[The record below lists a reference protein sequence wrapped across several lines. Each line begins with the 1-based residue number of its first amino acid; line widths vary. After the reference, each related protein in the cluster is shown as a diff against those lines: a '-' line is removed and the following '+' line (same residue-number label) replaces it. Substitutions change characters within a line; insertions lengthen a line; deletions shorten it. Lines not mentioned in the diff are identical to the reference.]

1 MNHIKFNK
9 FERIAGLFVA
19 ATIVGFF
26 VALVSVAV
34 KQGWFE
40 SKIYWTTSF
49 VTGDGIHPGTNVQ
62 IQGLKAG
69 GVDDVE
75 LTSDNRVLVRFHVLS
90 KFGSKVKTDS
100 VAQLIRPFVI
110 GDRVLDISVG
120 GESAATLPAGTA
132 MLSEESVDLLTVM
145 GGRDLG
151 NYLKTMGGMMD
162 NLKVLA
168 EAFLD
173 KNRTQAFINAFD
185 RIEPLLKN
193 LNVMSM
199 EVIKMSKQATKDEN
213 LGVVLK
219 ELAVTTRELNHII
232 PEMNRQAPQMAKDM
246 TKLVGNLALL
256 TEEFKVVIPALAEIA
271 PDLPAA
277 SRRALEALDEAV
289 VLIKAMEKSFFV
301 KGNAEE
307 VREEEAKSS
316 KGKKRLPSSERPADK

>member
-19 ATIVGFF
+19 ASVAGFVISLF
-26 VALVSVAV
+26 SVAV
-34 KQGWFE
+34 KQGWFD
-40 SKIYWTTSF
+40 SKVRWSTSF
-49 VTGDGIHPGTNVQ
+49 ASGDGVHPGTTVQ

-69 GVDDVE
+69 SVESVE
-75 LTSDNRVLVRFHVLS
+75 LTPDNRVMVKFYVLS
-90 KFGSKVKTDS
+90 KYENKVKTDS

-120 GESAATLPAGTA
+120 GPEAGHLAAGSVMP
-132 MLSEESVDLLTVM
+132 SEEGMDLLTLM
-145 GGRDLG
+145 SGRELG
-151 NYLKTMGGMMD
+151 NYLKTMSGMMD
-162 NLKVLA
+162 NLKFLA

-185 RIEPLLKN
+185 RIDPLLKS
-193 LNVMSM
+193 LNTMSV
-199 EVIKMSKQATKDEN
+199 EVIKLSKQATKDDN

-219 ELAVTTRELNHII
+219 ELALTTRELNQIL
-232 PEMNRQAPQMAKDM
+232 PEMNRQAPHMAKDM
-246 TKLVGNLALL
+246 TKLIGNLAVL

-289 VLIKAMEKSFFV
+289 ILIKAMEKSFLV

-307 VREEEAKSS
+307 VREEEAAERA
-316 KGKKRLPSSERPADK
+316 KGKKRMPSESK

>member
-9 FERIAGLFVA
+9 FERVAGLFVL
-19 ATIVGFF
+19 ATIVGFI
-26 VALVSVAV
+26 VSLVSVAV

-40 SKIYWTTSF
+40 SKIDFTTSF
-49 VTGDGIHPGTNVQ
+49 VSGDGIHPGTTVQ

-69 GVDDVE
+69 GVDTVE
-75 LTSDNRVLVRFHVLS
+75 LTSDNRVMVKFHILS
-90 KFGSKVKTDS
+90 KFGSKVKADS

-120 GESAATLPAGTA
+120 SAESGELAKNTL
-132 MLSEESVDLLTVM
+132 MMSEESVDLLTVM

-246 TKLVGNLALL
+246 TKLVGNLAVL
-256 TEEFKVVIPALAEIA
+256 TEEFKVFIPALAEIA
-271 PDLPAA
+271 PDLPAS

-289 VLIKAMEKSFFV
+289 VLIKAMQKSFFV
-301 KGNAEE
+301 KSNAEE
-307 VREEEAKSS
+307 VREEEAKQS
-316 KGKKRLPSSERPADK
+316 KAKKRVPANDK